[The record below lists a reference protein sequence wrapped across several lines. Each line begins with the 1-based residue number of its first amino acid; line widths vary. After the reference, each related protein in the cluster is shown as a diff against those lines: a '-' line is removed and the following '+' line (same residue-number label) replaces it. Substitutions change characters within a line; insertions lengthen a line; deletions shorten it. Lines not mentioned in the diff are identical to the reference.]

1 MNKRDKGHW
10 AELFGKA
17 WLVEQGYWVF
27 DNVAPQGVID
37 CVAIHNKT
45 HECIYID
52 FKCAY
57 YNPKGWVTSR
67 ITNALGNKLG
77 VKIVYVCPETKK
89 VWFKRDLK
97 QYRKQ
102 MSKGEHFNN

>member
-45 HECIYID
+45 HELSLIHI
-52 FKCAY
+52 
-57 YNPKGWVTSR
+57 
-67 ITNALGNKLG
+67 
-77 VKIVYVCPETKK
+77 
-89 VWFKRDLK
+89 
-97 QYRKQ
+97 
-102 MSKGEHFNN
+102 